1 MLQVLNEPGE
11 GPSGII
17 SFAQFISFLINGTR
31 SSRVNVELSQTIM
44 AHSGYW
50 TPYWK
55 LCTPC
60 HSDAIPTTIVK
71 MDGGQFEQEVSQA
84 LPIVFVT
91 VDYMASTC
99 PLLRNKRFLLKQIVL
114 AKCFKICNI
123 FIIRKST

>member
-17 SFAQFISFLINGTR
+17 SFAQFASFLINGTR
-31 SSRVNVELSQTIM
+31 SSHRVHDVATRELSQTIM
-44 AHSGYW
+44 AHNMHW

-84 LPIVFVT
+84 LPIVFVM
-91 VDYMASTC
+91 VDYSRVPISGPYT
-99 PLLRNKRFLLKQIVL
+99 
-114 AKCFKICNI
+114 
-123 FIIRKST
+123 FIIFWGKNPTLIIY